1 VGIAVGDFL
10 SHGRPDIL
18 VTKSDGTVN
27 VLANNGNGTFQ
38 SPIVSQFGSSSIG
51 SPKVADLF
59 GDGKLSPVSMAAGVV
74 RLFRGNGDGTFQ
86 APVDYLAGTGTTAVA
101 TTHLDAFGQF
111 FFDIDVPAGTHSITA
126 VFNGDGNFNGSI
138 STPIELTI

>member
-18 VTKSDGTVN
+18 VAKSDGTVN

-59 GDGKLSPVSMAAGVV
+59 GDGKLTYVAHLVQKQTIFDAVSCKSLGFLVV
-74 RLFRGNGDGTFQ
+74 ETRFWRCSGNL
-86 APVDYLAGTGTTAVA
+86 P
-101 TTHLDAFGQF
+101 
-111 FFDIDVPAGTHSITA
+111 P
-126 VFNGDGNFNGSI
+126 
-138 STPIELTI
+138 